1 MVVYL
6 YGFVIGG
13 MSFISC
19 INMDVVLEIRKKKR
33 QIENLNSCFD
43 NFLVLI

>member
-13 MSFISC
+13 VSFISC
-19 INMDVVLEIRKKKR
+19 INMDVVLEIRKKKGKLR
-33 QIENLNSCFD
+33 I
-43 NFLVLI
+43 